1 MSNTGVSNKDKC
13 SLVFELLQFVVQ
25 ILAGIFVI
33 IFLMHCIEGYEE
45 MLTDYIFAGI
55 LVFIYFALEVCI
67 ELINKDEQL
76 DYWKLVD
83 QKRLKNKE
91 SNKNEQNYSIGNNKG
106 DWLYW

>member
-1 MSNTGVSNKDKC
+1 MSNTSVSNKDKC

-25 ILAGIFVI
+25 ILASIFVI

-45 MLTDYIFAGI
+45 MLTNYIFAGI

-83 QKRLKNKE
+83 QKRLKNKNKE
-91 SNKNEQNYSIGNNKG
+91 NDKNE
-106 DWLYW
+106 

>member
-83 QKRLKNKE
+83 QKRLKSKE
-91 SNKNEQNYSIGNNKG
+91 NNKNE
-106 DWLYW
+106 

>member
-1 MSNTGVSNKDKC
+1 MSNTSVSNKDKC

-25 ILAGIFVI
+25 ILASIFVI
-33 IFLMHCIEGYEE
+33 IFLMHCIERYEE

-83 QKRLKNKE
+83 QKRLKNKNKE
-91 SNKNEQNYSIGNNKG
+91 NDKNE
-106 DWLYW
+106 

>member
-13 SLVFELLQFVVQ
+13 SLVFELLQFVIQ
-25 ILAGIFVI
+25 ILAGIFAV
-33 IFLMHCIEGYEE
+33 IFLMHCIKGYEK

-91 SNKNEQNYSIGNNKG
+91 NDKDE
-106 DWLYW
+106 

>member
-25 ILAGIFVI
+25 ILASVFVI

-45 MLTDYIFAGI
+45 MLTDYVFAGI
-55 LVFIYFALEVCI
+55 LVFVYFALEVCI

-83 QKRLKNKE
+83 QKRHKNKE
-91 SNKNEQNYSIGNNKG
+91 NNKNE
-106 DWLYW
+106 

>member
-1 MSNTGVSNKDKC
+1 MNNTGVSNKDKC
-13 SLVFELLQFVVQ
+13 SLVFELLQFAVQ
-25 ILAGIFVI
+25 ILASIFVI

-45 MLTDYIFAGI
+45 MLTDYVFAGI
-55 LVFIYFALEVCI
+55 LVFMYFALEVYI

-91 SNKNEQNYSIGNNKG
+91 SNKDE
-106 DWLYW
+106 

>member
-1 MSNTGVSNKDKC
+1 MRNTGVLNKATC

-25 ILAGIFVI
+25 VLAGIFLI

-45 MLTDYIFAGI
+45 MITDYIFAGI
-55 LVFIYFALEVCI
+55 LVFMYFALEVHI
-67 ELINKDEQL
+67 ELVNKDEQI

-91 SNKNEQNYSIGNNKG
+91 SNKDE
-106 DWLYW
+106 

>member
-1 MSNTGVSNKDKC
+1 MSTIGVSNKDKC

-25 ILAGIFVI
+25 ILAGIFAV

-45 MLTDYIFAGI
+45 MLTDYVFAGI

-76 DYWKLVD
+76 NYWKLVD

-91 SNKNEQNYSIGNNKG
+91 NDKNE
-106 DWLYW
+106 

>member
-1 MSNTGVSNKDKC
+1 MRNTGVLNKATC

-45 MLTDYIFAGI
+45 MLTDYVFAGI

-91 SNKNEQNYSIGNNKG
+91 NNKNE
-106 DWLYW
+106 

>member
-13 SLVFELLQFVVQ
+13 SLVFELLQFVAQ
-25 ILAGIFVI
+25 ILASIFVI

-45 MLTDYIFAGI
+45 MLTDYISAGI
-55 LVFIYFALEVCI
+55 LVFVYFALEVCI

-91 SNKNEQNYSIGNNKG
+91 NDKNE
-106 DWLYW
+106 

>member
-1 MSNTGVSNKDKC
+1 MSTIGVSNKDKC

-91 SNKNEQNYSIGNNKG
+91 SNKNE
-106 DWLYW
+106 